1 MAPSSIINNNFTS
14 RELSILQKLY
24 RSRDFKNKI
33 VSKTV
38 TPLSYTFLVYG
49 SMNTLSA
56 IQRRAF
62 RNHVSKGTQFSNI
75 NVKLTLF
82 SSTVAQYVRGF
93 SSLQKLDSLLKGT
106 TYQRVITVTNC
117 SESVAYS
124 QFLAFFE
131 YLTSLKFTDEMS
143 FNFIPSFIFVS
154 INHTQGVAAPRRFY
168 HRHKIVSSNTL
179 SADLVL
185 TSIIH
190 TIQSVYSK
198 VILVASF

>member
-1 MAPSSIINNNFTS
+1 MASSSTIRNNLTS

-49 SMNTLSA
+49 SMNTLSS

-62 RNHVSKGTQFSNI
+62 RNHVSKGTQFNNI

-82 SSTVAQYVRGF
+82 SSTVAQYVMGF
-93 SSLQKLDSLLKGT
+93 SSLQKLDCLLKGT
-106 TYQRVITVTNC
+106 TYQRVITVTGR
-117 SESVAYS
+117 SESVAYT

-131 YLTSLKFTDEMS
+131 YLTSLKFTDEMT

-154 INHTQGVAAPRRFY
+154 INHTQGVVAPRRFY
-168 HRHKIVSSNTL
+168 QRKKMASSNVV
-179 SADLVL
+179 SANLVM
-185 TSIIH
+185 TSVIH

-198 VILVASF
+198 VIL

>member
-1 MAPSSIINNNFTS
+1 MAHSSTTNNAFTS

-33 VSKTV
+33 VSKSV

-49 SMNTLSA
+49 SMNTLSS

-62 RNHVSKGTQFSNI
+62 RNHVSKGTQFSNV

-82 SSTVAQYVRGF
+82 SSTVAQYVMGF
-93 SSLQKLDSLLKGT
+93 SSLQKLDCLLKGT
-106 TYQRVITVTNC
+106 TYQRVITITGC

-124 QFLAFFE
+124 QFFAFFA
-131 YLTSLKFTDEMS
+131 YLTSLKFTDEMT
-143 FNFIPSFIFVS
+143 FNFIPSFVFVS
-154 INHTQGVAAPRRFY
+154 INHNQWVVAPRRFY
-168 HRHKIVSSNTL
+168 QRQKSASSNIVSSN
-179 SADLVL
+179 LVMN
-185 TSIIH
+185 SVIH

-198 VILVASF
+198 VI